1 MNFKN
6 ENFFLK
12 YSNSTLFEKRELQS
26 KNKQSKTIL
35 NTKSFSNKGIN
46 NKQKINTIQK
56 FPQKKLKKAESFP
69 LLLNSLSTFQTFYT
83 INAMSRNSSL
93 KNLTKFTS
101 RKYSPHRKTPHL
113 NLNEEELLNN
123 NIIFNSEE
131 ETLKRLNSKKDK
143 YEKIFETDFFPK
155 TPDYKDRKKTDN
167 IDFLLSIQKEVNK
180 YRKMKKE
187 KINYEIN
194 LKNLKL
200 NNLNIKEYGAKKVIK
215 KANNN
220 KFLKFMNSLKKE
232 RVLSINEEYFSKVD
246 SIQEKINTI
255 KDSINLFNIEFLTKL
270 SNYIRFLDSI
280 KDKEKKN
287 NLLLLKEK
295 MKYEQNI
302 VQLNTEIEKMQ
313 VKKNQIIKW
322 IYLQI
327 KVREKKLVLPNFYK
341 IMIESNKSKILSLQ
355 SKFYEKDVFK
365 RESKKEINKK
375 NSSKIKNIYL
385 PKKSIVSN
393 SLFKKTNEKIGS
405 GKSNK
410 KIKNIN
416 NIKESNSSNKVISL
430 IINNIKEYITK
441 EDFDKVLFWR
451 YSPIFKT
458 SEEFI
463 ETLKSFDS
471 QNIFLL
477 KYYNQIQSKIF
488 DSLNELRK
496 IINSKDKTNILEN
509 QIKDKTNELEK
520 IKNRYKNL
528 YKIYSN
534 IKEDNNIKRNPKY
547 DISTN
552 DSKNNKPKI
561 NINKIY
567 FKINYILDHCKI
579 INNEK
584 LIELLDYNR
593 KKSNSKEE
601 EIIYIFEYIECTIDY
616 LLEKIRIYK
625 RDENKNELL
634 QKIMYEIEKKH
645 KREIP
650 DKQRL
655 EDLEKSI
662 KLLKKLESKNNKV
675 FLNNRKIDYF
685 YFELKNKKGL
695 DLLNQANK
703 NKDDFPTLEEFL
715 KNVNIIND
723 IYSDNSKIIRR
734 MSKKKTSKRKKEN
747 IK

>member
-46 NKQKINTIQK
+46 NKQKINTIPK

-416 NIKESNSSNKVISL
+416 NIKESNSSNTVISL
-430 IINNIKEYITK
+430 II
-441 EDFDKVLFWR
+441 
-451 YSPIFKT
+451 
-458 SEEFI
+458 
-463 ETLKSFDS
+463 
-471 QNIFLL
+471 
-477 KYYNQIQSKIF
+477 
-488 DSLNELRK
+488 
-496 IINSKDKTNILEN
+496 
-509 QIKDKTNELEK
+509 
-520 IKNRYKNL
+520 
-528 YKIYSN
+528 
-534 IKEDNNIKRNPKY
+534 
-547 DISTN
+547 
-552 DSKNNKPKI
+552 
-561 NINKIY
+561 
-567 FKINYILDHCKI
+567 
-579 INNEK
+579 
-584 LIELLDYNR
+584 
-593 KKSNSKEE
+593 
-601 EIIYIFEYIECTIDY
+601 
-616 LLEKIRIYK
+616 
-625 RDENKNELL
+625 
-634 QKIMYEIEKKH
+634 
-645 KREIP
+645 
-650 DKQRL
+650 
-655 EDLEKSI
+655 
-662 KLLKKLESKNNKV
+662 
-675 FLNNRKIDYF
+675 
-685 YFELKNKKGL
+685 
-695 DLLNQANK
+695 
-703 NKDDFPTLEEFL
+703 
-715 KNVNIIND
+715 
-723 IYSDNSKIIRR
+723 
-734 MSKKKTSKRKKEN
+734 
-747 IK
+747 